1 MPDPITNTAPPNTI
15 HQGGPFVLINESDF
29 ENSNVLSAVASPG
42 MLMEQFDNAG
52 DTQWRPNSSA
62 DNLARVCVL
71 IEDVVNNKGTG
82 DDYAIGDLPRIHEYQ
97 NSGRFQGIAVSGIT
111 VNRRTKLQS
120 NGDGKLKLA
129 TLPTAAAN
137 VAFFESLKDYGLLA
151 ADTLV
156 EVQVVNL

>member
-1 MPDPITNTAPPNTI
+1 
-15 HQGGPFVLINESDF
+15 
-29 ENSNVLSAVASPG
+29 
-42 MLMEQFDNAG
+42 MLMEQFDHAG

-62 DNLARVCVL
+62 DNLTRVCVL
-71 IEDVVNNKGTG
+71 VEDVVNNKGTG

-97 NSGRFQGIAVSGIT
+97 NSGRFQGLALSGIT

-120 NGDGKLKLA
+120 DGTGKLKLA
-129 TLPTAAAN
+129 TFPTAAAN